1 MNVRTMMARNPASRR
16 AALVVTYA
24 LALALLLSAALWWL
38 TMRPS
43 GTRITAYFDRTVG
56 VYQDSEVKVLGVGV
70 GRITSVTP
78 RGHQVRVELT
88 VDDGINIP
96 ADVHAV
102 VVAPSLVSDRYI
114 QLTPAYE
121 SGPTLRSGAVLPRD
135 RTATP
140 VELDDLTASVNDLA
154 TALGPNGANA
164 DGALSD
170 VLDTAA
176 ANLSGNGEL
185 LNQTIQQLSQASAAL
200 ADSRGDL
207 FTTVDN
213 LSKFTKALADS
224 DAQVRTFNNRL
235 ADVSGYLAE
244 DRDDLGLALSSLG
257 VALTDV
263 HTFIA
268 DNKDLIASNVDKLT
282 GVTQAL
288 ADQRGAIAEILDVA
302 PLAMSNFLSTYDAA
316 SASFAIRGNLNE
328 LTYPPVLMLCRT
340 IAAGTPTQLPKTL
353 SDICAQLA
361 PYIDGTLKL
370 PSAAEA
376 LGALSSGQLPPLPIP
391 LVSGLGV
398 SPWGGG
404 R

>member
-1 MNVRTMMARNPASRR
+1 MLAESRTSRR
-16 AALVVTYA
+16 AALVVIYA
-24 LALALLLSAALWWL
+24 LALMLLISAALWWI
-38 TMRPS
+38 TMAPA
-43 GTRITAYFDRTVG
+43 GTRITAYFAKTVG
-56 VYQDSEVKVLGVGV
+56 VYPDSEVKVLGVGV

-78 RGHQVRVELT
+78 RGDRVRVEMT
-88 VDDGINIP
+88 VDDGIEIP
-96 ADVHAV
+96 AAAQAV
-102 VVAPSLVSDRYI
+102 VVAPSLVSDRYV

-121 SGPTLRSGAVLPRD
+121 SGPLMADGTVIPLD

-140 VELDDLTASVNDLA
+140 VELDDLTASVNDLT
-154 TALGPNGANA
+154 TALGPNGANEN
-164 DGALSD
+164 GALSD

-176 ANLSGNGEL
+176 ANLAGNGEL
-185 LNQTIQQLSQASAAL
+185 FNQTITQLSDASAAL

-213 LSKFTKALADS
+213 LATFTEALAES
-224 DAQVRTFNNRL
+224 DAQVKAFNNRL
-235 ADVSGYLAE
+235 ADVSGYLAQ
-244 DRDDLGLALSSLG
+244 DRDELGTALTSLG
-257 VALTDV
+257 TALTDV
-263 HTFIA
+263 HGFIA
-268 DNKDLIASNVDKLT
+268 TNKDAITSNVDKLT

-288 ADQRGAIAEILDVA
+288 VDQRAAVAEILDVA

-340 IAAGTPTQLPKTL
+340 LAAATPVELPKTL
-353 SDICAQLA
+353 SDLCTQLA
-361 PYIDGTLKL
+361 PYLDGTLGL

-391 LVSGLGV
+391 LVDLTGAV
-398 SPWGGG
+398 SRGG

>member
-1 MNVRTMMARNPASRR
+1 MNARAMLAESHASRR
-16 AALVVTYA
+16 AALVVIYA
-24 LALALLLSAALWWL
+24 LALMLLVSAALWWI
-38 TMRPS
+38 TMERP
-43 GTRITAYFDRTVG
+43 GTRITAYFAKTVG
-56 VYQDSEVKVLGVGV
+56 VYPDSEVKVLGIGV

-78 RGHQVRVELT
+78 AGDRVRVEMT
-88 VDDGINIP
+88 VDQGIEIP
-96 ADVHAV
+96 ADAQAV
-102 VVAPSLVSDRYI
+102 VVAPSLVSDRYV

-121 SGPTLRSGAVLPRD
+121 SGPLMADRTVIPLE

-154 TALGPNGANA
+154 TALGPNGANE
-164 DGALSD
+164 DGAVSD

-185 LNQTIQQLSQASAAL
+185 FNQTIKELSAASATL

-213 LSKFTKALADS
+213 LATFTEALAES
-224 DAQVRTFNNRL
+224 DAQVKAFNDKL
-235 ADVSGYLAE
+235 ADVSGYLAD
-244 DRDDLGLALSSLG
+244 DRDELGTALTSLG
-257 VALTDV
+257 TALTDV
-263 HTFIA
+263 HGFIA
-268 DNKDLIASNVDKLT
+268 TNKDAISSNVDKLT

-288 ADQRGAIAEILDVA
+288 ADQRAAIAEILDVA

-340 IAAGTPTQLPKTL
+340 VEAGTPKQLPKTL
-353 SDICAQLA
+353 SDLCKQLA
-361 PYIDGTLKL
+361 PYLDGTLGL

-376 LGALSSGQLPPLPIP
+376 LGSLSAGELPPLPIP
-391 LVSGLGV
+391 LVDLTGAV
-398 SPWGGG
+398 SRGG

>member
-1 MNVRTMMARNPASRR
+1 MLAESRASRR

-24 LALALLLSAALWWL
+24 IALLLLLSAALWWL
-38 TMRPS
+38 TLRPA
-43 GTRITAYFDRTVG
+43 GTRITAYFEKAVG
-56 VYQDSEVKVLGVGV
+56 VYVDSEVKVLGIGV
-70 GRITSVTP
+70 GRITAVTP
-78 RGHQVRVELT
+78 VGDQVRVELT
-88 VDDGINIP
+88 VDDGIEIP
-96 ADVHAV
+96 AAAQAV
-102 VVAPSLVSDRYI
+102 VVAPSLVSDRYV

-121 SGPTLRSGAVLPRD
+121 SGPLMTSGTVIPRD

-140 VELDDLTASVNDLA
+140 VELDDLTASVNQLA

-176 ANLSGNGEL
+176 ANLDGNGALLKSTITEL
-185 LNQTIQQLSQASAAL
+185 SKASDAL

-207 FTTVDN
+207 FATVEN
-213 LSKFTKALADS
+213 LSTFTEALADS
-224 DAQVRTFNNRL
+224 DAQVRTFNDKL
-235 ADVSGYLAE
+235 AGVSGYLAD
-244 DRDDLGLALSSLG
+244 DRDELGGALASLG
-257 VALTDV
+257 GALTDI
-263 HTFIA
+263 HAFIA
-268 DNKDLIASNVDKLT
+268 ENKDAIQSNVDKLT

-288 ADQRGAIAEILDVA
+288 VDQRAAIAEILDVA
-302 PLAMSNFLSTYDAA
+302 PLAMSNFLGTYDAA

-340 IAAGTPTQLPKTL
+340 IAAGTPTRLPRTL
-353 SDICAQLA
+353 GELCKQLA
-361 PYIDGTLKL
+361 PYLDGTLRL

-391 LVSGLGV
+391 LLDGLGSV
-398 SPWGGG
+398 PGGS